1 MSFNEA
7 IKTSVKGNDYRIQF
21 CYTTKD
27 EAVNLPQNAGV
38 NLFH

>member
-7 IKTSVKGNDYRIQF
+7 IKASVIGNDYRIQF

-27 EAVNLPQNAGV
+27 EAVNLLQNPGV
-38 NLFH
+38 NLFN